1 MGAIW
6 KRAITGVLTAV
17 LCLSPGISAAGEAA
31 VSGAASQEAPSPV
44 ASEGA
49 AGSSQA
55 DGTGSAA
62 SPDGAGSGAV
72 SDGASGEAEDTEV
85 DGATPAGEGSE
96 DAVDLSG
103 RPASQPES
111 DAVASDEGDAETL
124 EPAAPGGATIAE
136 ASSFGA
142 GSYQIASSAARS
154 QRIEVRGGST
164 SDGAVIQLYRYNKTP
179 AQSWRL
185 EASGDGSYVIRNVK
199 SGKVLDVRDGRAY
212 AGAEVRIWSA
222 NGSAAQRWVV
232 EASGDG
238 FIFRSALDRNL
249 VLDVANGSTANG
261 TQVRLWTANGSAA
274 QRFLVA
280 AEDVKVA
287 KTDRT
292 LADGTYVLRDPS
304 GLALDVRNGSRAS
317 GTAAQSY
324 AANGTVAQSFYV
336 SYDAR
341 AGFYTVRSALSGL
354 VLDADMG
361 DVVPGAPVS
370 LWGGPSY
377 ASRTQFWRIEQG
389 EDGRLAFINAANG
402 QMLGLAA
409 AGAGAQAATFPASDS
424 RARTWSAEASS
435 FKYSRAEIDQLARD
449 HVSDLPDGSYLI
461 GSAVDRSRVLD
472 VENGSRAENANVRLY
487 ASNMTAAQRW
497 TVTHDAQG
505 YVSFRNAGS
514 GKMLDVRDGSAADGT
529 NVWQHTANGAYAQ
542 KWVALKNGDGTYRL
556 IPAVG
561 GAYALESAGTGASNG
576 ANIQIGTARATA
588 SQSFYLIGKAVEP
601 APGADILPKGYFSL
615 APASSGSGRVLDAA
629 NGGTANGTNVQLY
642 QANDTLAQLFS
653 FEYVDGYYRIVNLK
667 SGAALDV
674 ADGNLAPG
682 GNVQLYAGA
691 RDNQYELFA
700 ARDNG
705 DGTYT
710 FINKACGYALDISA
724 GADRNGANVQ
734 VWPSNGL
741 SPQRFRL
748 VPARGLVSEGAYE
761 IVAPSAGS
769 RVLDVK
775 DGSLA
780 EGARVQLW
788 AANGTFA
795 QKWYVRRVGDNVYE
809 IESLLSGKLLTA
821 SGAAVTQA
829 VRPQGGSTAAQRW
842 VPDYVRGSFAFVNAQ
857 TGQALTASSDGSLG
871 LRDRT
876 DAGAQ
881 RFDLRG
887 TAVIAAGTYTLT
899 PTSDTSLRLDVAASS
914 TATGATV
921 QAWAANGAAA
931 QKWDVRPNGDGTYE
945 IASVLSN
952 KVLDV
957 KDGNAY
963 SGASVRLWE
972 RNGAPAQRWRITY
985 DGRGGLRISSVLNDS
1000 LVLGTL
1006 GGGRPTTL
1014 VADGAAGAQRFEPV
1028 ATEYVPP
1035 ILGGVAWKGNGVQH
1049 YSSGR
1054 GGNDWS
1060 VVVIHISECQTLE
1073 QIDWTFWGTREA
1085 SAHYGV
1091 GDTRIHQY
1099 VNLNDTAWAVG
1110 NWFWNQRSISIEH
1123 VGTTANPPS
1132 YQTLDTSARLMAAL
1146 ARSKGWRSY
1155 QMGKNLNIHKNYTDT
1170 ACPATLDV
1178 NWLYAKANEYLGNGF
1193 TTNPAVQ
1200 PW

>member
-17 LCLSPGISAAGEAA
+17 LCLSPGISAAGEVA

-72 SDGASGEAEDTEV
+72 PDGASGEAGDAEV
-85 DGATPAGEGSE
+85 DGTTPAGEGSE
-96 DAVDLSG
+96 DAVDPSEH
-103 RPASQPES
+103 PAARPES
-111 DAVASDEGDAETL
+111 DAAAPDEGDAETL

-142 GSYQIASSAARS
+142 GAYQIASSAARS
-154 QRIEVRGGST
+154 QRVEVRGGST

-185 EASGDGSYVIRNVK
+185 EASDDGSYVIRNVK

-249 VLDVANGSTANG
+249 VLDAANGSTANG

-287 KTDRT
+287 KTDRVIE
-292 LADGTYVLRDPS
+292 DGTYVLRDPS

-324 AANGTVAQSFYV
+324 TANGTVAQSFYV

-341 AGFYTVRSALSGL
+341 AGFYTVRSVLSGL
-354 VLDADMG
+354 VLDADLG

-377 ASRTQFWRIEQG
+377 ASLTQFWRIEQG

-402 QMLGLAA
+402 QVLGLAA
-409 AGAGAQAATFPASDS
+409 AGVGAQAVTFPASDS

-435 FKYSRAEIDQLARD
+435 FKYSRAEIDRLAAD
-449 HVSDLPDGSYLI
+449 HANDLPDGAYILNSSVNRTL
-461 GSAVDRSRVLD
+461 VFD
-472 VENGSRAENANVRLY
+472 VANGSMDNGANVRLY
-487 ASNMTAAQRW
+487 ASNMTAAQKW
-497 TVTHDAQG
+497 IVKHDAKG
-505 YVSFRNAGS
+505 YVTFTSQKT
-514 GKMLDVRDGSAADGT
+514 GKVLDVSSGAAENGRNVQQYQDNGT
-529 NVWQHTANGAYAQ
+529 YAQ
-542 KWVALKNGDGTYRL
+542 KWIAIKDASGAYRL
-556 IPAVG
+556 VSALSTG
-561 GAYALESAGTGASNG
+561 YALESAGTTAVSLTNVQIGVLSGG
-576 ANIQIGTARATA
+576 AN
-588 SQSFYLIGKAVEP
+588 QSFYLIGKAPEV
-601 APGADILPKGYFSL
+601 APCEDILPDGYYALS
-615 APASSGSGRVLDAA
+615 PASSAAGRVLDAA
-629 NGGTANGTNVQLY
+629 NGSTANGTNVQLY
-642 QANDTLAQLFS
+642 DANGTIAQLFS

-667 SGAALDV
+667 SDKPLDV
-674 ADGNLAPG
+674 AGGNLAPG
-682 GNVQLYAGA
+682 GNVQIYASSKGNENA
-691 RDNQYELFA
+691 LFSVKA
-700 ARDNG
+700 NG

-710 FINKACGYALDISA
+710 FINKATGFALDILNAVDS
-724 GADRNGANVQ
+724 NGANVQ
-734 VWPSNGL
+734 VWLENGNAA
-741 SPQRFRL
+741 QKFRL
-748 VPARGLVSEGAYE
+748 KKSTGLLTEGTFNVTSKTSGY
-761 IVAPSAGS
+761 
-769 RVLDVK
+769 VLDVTN
-775 DGSLA
+775 GSTA
-780 EGARVQLW
+780 EGNRIQLYSP
-788 AANGTFA
+788 NGTFA
-795 QKWYVRRVGDNVYE
+795 QKWYVRRVDDNVYE

-821 SGAAVTQA
+821 TDASVTQTS
-829 VRPQGGSTAAQRW
+829 RPSGSSVVNQLWTA
-842 VPDYVRGSFAFVNAQ
+842 DYSNGAYSIRNVG
-857 TGQALTASSDGSLG
+857 TGQALTASGGTLFLERENDSQAQAFTFNE
-871 LRDRT
+871 T
-876 DAGAQ
+876 D
-881 RFDLRG
+881 
-887 TAVIAAGTYTLT
+887 VISSGTYSLALI
-899 PTSDTSLRLDVAASS
+899 SDTSLRLDVAASS

-1014 VADGAAGAQRFEPV
+1014 VADGAPGAQRFEPV
-1028 ATEYVPP
+1028 ATGYVPP